1 VGGTQAEP
9 LDAGHFRFSASV
21 ESVSRDEW
29 RRGGQSADGPD
40 AEASS
45 LVLGTRLRGAITE
58 SFAAEVSLPVA
69 WTEARDAVGEES
81 GTGVGDL
88 QTRLHWTRAP
98 GDWAW
103 GVSAGAYWPV
113 GDLGGEALPA
123 NATFSSG
130 TVDPA
135 VGAFVALPR
144 VAGWG
149 CQLSIDARLVVA
161 DNDDGSRLG
170 SSFSAVMGW
179 DRSLTRRL
187 DAQVALTY
195 FGRAADDPA
204 PMDMAG
210 GHMGHGDEPE
220 DTGGDWLY
228 LQPFLSMDVLVRPS
242 FAVQATVGGRVPLV
256 QNVRGTQLVESPSV
270 SLGVAQTFRF

>member
-9 LDAGHFRFSASV
+9 LDAGHFRLSANL

-29 RRGGQSADGPD
+29 HRGGQSVDGPD
-40 AEASS
+40 SEASS
-45 LVLGTRLRGAITE
+45 VVLATRLRGAITG

-69 WTEARDAVGEES
+69 WTEASDAAGEES
-81 GTGVGDL
+81 STGVGDL
-88 QTRLHWTRAP
+88 QTRLHWTRAAN
-98 GDWAW
+98 GWAW

-130 TVDPA
+130 TVDPSL
-135 VGAFVALPR
+135 GAFVALPR

-149 CQLSIDARLVVA
+149 CQLSTDTRLVVA

-170 SSFSAVMGW
+170 SSFTAAIGW
-179 DRSLTRRL
+179 DRSITRRL
-187 DAQVALTY
+187 DAQVAVTY
-195 FGRAADDPA
+195 FGRAADEAA
-204 PMDMAG
+204 PMDLGG

-228 LQPFLSMDVLVRPS
+228 LQPFLSMDLLVRPS
-242 FAVQATVGGRVPLV
+242 FAVQATVGGRFPLV